1 MNAYY
6 IAEGE
11 QVTGPFVEDQLM
23 NMWRLGQI
31 TANAQVCLEGT
42 EEWVPIRTEIHTI
55 EAFRPMNQSH
65 RKLTPE
71 SALQAVLNQQTK
83 AMQAK
88 SAGAAVLLSV
98 LLPGLG
104 HLYAGEVA
112 AGLLG
117 LLIVPLFGLAL
128 ISAGLWPLALVIYAV
143 LLVDSANAV
152 KRCNAKL

>member
-55 EAFRPMNQSH
+55 EAFRPKITRDMRGVYSTEQPVKSS
-65 RKLTPE
+65 KSE
-71 SALQAVLNQQTK
+71 SV
-83 AMQAK
+83 
-88 SAGAAVLLSV
+88 AALLS
-98 LLPGLG
+98 LLLVGAG
-104 HLYAGEVA
+104 HMYAGEVA
-112 AGLLG
+112 AGLGFLV
-117 LLIVPLFGLAL
+117 IAAIAAL
-128 ISAGLWPLALVIYAV
+128 IAWPLALVILIVAV
-143 LLVDSANAV
+143 FDSMRAARQAV
-152 KRCNAKL
+152 